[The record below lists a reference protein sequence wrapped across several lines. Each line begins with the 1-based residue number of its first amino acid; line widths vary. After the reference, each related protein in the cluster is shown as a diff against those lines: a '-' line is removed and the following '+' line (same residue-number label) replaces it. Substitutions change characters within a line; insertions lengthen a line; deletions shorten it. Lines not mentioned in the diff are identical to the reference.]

1 MGRASLDNHKWISV
15 PFLAV
20 SVSFFSAYSFLVF
33 TVYEYHDT
41 FYRFSYE
48 KAPCIDRPQTAAMW
62 GYGRPL
68 SAIYNCFI
76 VQNNINTIADS
87 SKVRFIAFTM
97 LVLLLILIHKFLVDI
112 VKLPSIQIH
121 IVLVC
126 GGLYGIQ
133 EAIFWT
139 TASFIILGL
148 LSAVLGLFFLM
159 YLTSKFASYMMATGF
174 LLISMLLYQFSATI
188 YISLVLL
195 LLLNKDTSSVNLIN
209 FHKRHMK
216 FFYPFIFSSIA
227 YLLTI
232 YQLQNLGI
240 WPKNF
245 DAGERSF
252 AISPVGDFVDSY
264 LDHLFYA
271 LHLFGPWVPL
281 DIVVIIVFLSLLLAG
296 CTLRIIAQF
305 VVFTLLG
312 ILVIDLPLI
321 VSTQQTMLFR
331 VEIPAQVFVIIFFFG
346 TITFKSIVHFNKIKL
361 IGMIFA
367 IMTVFSL
374 ILTYRNV
381 VLPLRNEFQSVTN
394 HFEKN
399 RDKLGL
405 NPCSTLA
412 QVKPKT
418 IWPLGRDLP
427 LVTDE
432 YGSYTLN
439 FWQDLPWFFQA
450 VKKSSEPVFTGKV
463 VTPQNV
469 VKLVESGKENEC
481 SYTFD
486 LDRILR
492 TINGN

>member
-1 MGRASLDNHKWISV
+1 
-15 PFLAV
+15 
-20 SVSFFSAYSFLVF
+20 
-33 TVYEYHDT
+33 
-41 FYRFSYE
+41 
-48 KAPCIDRPQTAAMW
+48 
-62 GYGRPL
+62 
-68 SAIYNCFI
+68 
-76 VQNNINTIADS
+76 
-87 SKVRFIAFTM
+87 
-97 LVLLLILIHKFLVDI
+97 
-112 VKLPSIQIH
+112 
-121 IVLVC
+121 
-126 GGLYGIQ
+126 
-133 EAIFWT
+133 
-139 TASFIILGL
+139 
-148 LSAVLGLFFLM
+148 
-159 YLTSKFASYMMATGF
+159 
-174 LLISMLLYQFSATI
+174 
-188 YISLVLL
+188 
-195 LLLNKDTSSVNLIN
+195 
-209 FHKRHMK
+209 
-216 FFYPFIFSSIA
+216 
-227 YLLTI
+227 
-232 YQLQNLGI
+232 
-240 WPKNF
+240 
-245 DAGERSF
+245 
-252 AISPVGDFVDSY
+252 
-264 LDHLFYA
+264 
-271 LHLFGPWVPL
+271 
-281 DIVVIIVFLSLLLAG
+281 
-296 CTLRIIAQF
+296 
-305 VVFTLLG
+305 
-312 ILVIDLPLI
+312 
-321 VSTQQTMLFR
+321 MLFR